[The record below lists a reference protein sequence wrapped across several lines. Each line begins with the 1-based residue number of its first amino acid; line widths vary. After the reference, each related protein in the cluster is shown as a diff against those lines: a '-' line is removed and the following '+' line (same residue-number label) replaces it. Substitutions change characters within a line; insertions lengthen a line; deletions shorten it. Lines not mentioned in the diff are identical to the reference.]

1 MNENIIKHDFVISKA
16 QRNKVNKHPSFVLWF
31 TGLSGSGKSTIASS
45 VEEQLFAMGMQ
56 TYSLDGDNIR
66 KGLNNDLGFSE
77 NERQE
82 NLRRIAEVSKLF
94 VDAGM
99 ITLASFI
106 SPTRKDRAMVKEI
119 VGAANFF
126 ELFVDAPLQ
135 VCESRDPKGLYKKAR
150 AGEIKNF
157 TGVDAPY
164 EPPLEPDL
172 HLLTEKEPLEVCVE
186 KVITFVKQIPI

>member
-1 MNENIIKHDFVISKA
+1 MTKNIIKHDFVISKVH
-16 QRNKVNKHPSFVLWF
+16 RNKANEHPSFVLWF
-31 TGLSGSGKSTIASS
+31 TGLSGSGKSTIANA

-66 KGLNNDLGFSE
+66 KGINKDLGFSE
-77 NERQE
+77 AERHE

-94 VDAGM
+94 VDAGI

-106 SPTRKDRAMVKEI
+106 SPMRKDRAMVKQI
-119 VGAANFF
+119 VGSAHFF
-126 ELFVDAPLQ
+126 EVFVDTPLQ
-135 VCESRDPKGLYKKAR
+135 VCETRDPKGLYKKAR

-157 TGVDAPY
+157 TGIDTPY
-164 EPPLEPDL
+164 EPPLKPDL
-172 HLLTEKEPLEVCVE
+172 HLLTEKEPLDVCVE